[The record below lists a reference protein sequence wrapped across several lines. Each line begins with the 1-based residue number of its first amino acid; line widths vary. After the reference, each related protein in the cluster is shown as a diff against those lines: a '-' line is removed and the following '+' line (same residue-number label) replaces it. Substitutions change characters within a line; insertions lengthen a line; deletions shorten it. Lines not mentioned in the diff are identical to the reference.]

1 MAALV
6 MLVLLVCACSLFCE
20 LFQRRLE
27 EVVPLAA
34 CAIVLMMYAFALA
47 GLLRAG
53 ALAALGLWLL
63 SSPASVI
70 VLIQFSFA
78 AVLLFHGVID
88 LQGAVSLMREGWPR
102 WWIDLALAALA
113 LSCRGRVK
121 A

>member
-53 ALAALGLWLL
+53 ALAALGLCAACLPGRAGPGGEKTR
-63 SSPASVI
+63 PACASG
-70 VLIQFSFA
+70 A
-78 AVLLFHGVID
+78 A
-88 LQGAVSLMREGWPR
+88 AYPR
-102 WWIDLALAALA
+102 
-113 LSCRGRVK
+113 RR
-121 A
+121 

>member
-53 ALAALGLWLL
+53 ALAALGAVCRV
-63 SSPASVI
+63 PAGRAGPGGEKTRPACA
-70 VLIQFSFA
+70 FGA
-78 AVLLFHGVID
+78 AAYPGGADLRAFVPGVA
-88 LQGAVSLMREGWPR
+88 GSE
-102 WWIDLALAALA
+102 
-113 LSCRGRVK
+113 RGQAR
-121 A
+121 AYLG

>member
-53 ALAALGLWLL
+53 ALAALGLCAACL
-63 SSPASVI
+63 PAALV
-70 VLIQFSFA
+70 
-78 AVLLFHGVID
+78 
-88 LQGAVSLMREGWPR
+88 
-102 WWIDLALAALA
+102 LAAKRRGLCCA
-113 LSCRGRVK
+113 SGAAAYPGGADLRAFVPGVAGSERGQARAYLGRVHLLG
-121 A
+121 

>member
-34 CAIVLMMYAFALA
+34 CAIVLLIYAFALA

-53 ALAALGLWLL
+53 ALAALGTQDAKAECQQL
-63 SSPASVI
+63 A
-70 VLIQFSFA
+70 FA
-78 AVLLFHGVID
+78 ANRLLESARERERTAREHRRLLRTAGFALGAGAALLF
-88 LQGAVSLMREGWPR
+88 L
-102 WWIDLALAALA
+102 
-113 LSCRGRVK
+113 
-121 A
+121 

>member
-53 ALAALGLWLL
+53 ALAA
-63 SSPASVI
+63 
-70 VLIQFSFA
+70 
-78 AVLLFHGVID
+78 
-88 LQGAVSLMREGWPR
+88 
-102 WWIDLALAALA
+102 
-113 LSCRGRVK
+113 
-121 A
+121 

>member
-53 ALAALGLWLL
+53 ALAALGLC
-63 SSPASVI
+63 
-70 VLIQFSFA
+70 A
-78 AVLLFHGVID
+78 ACL
-88 LQGAVSLMREGWPR
+88 RPR
-102 WWIDLALAALA
+102 WSWRRKDAACVRFWGGCLP
-113 LSCRGRVK
+113 RRR
-121 A
+121 

>member
-53 ALAALGLWLL
+53 ALAALGLC
-63 SSPASVI
+63 
-70 VLIQFSFA
+70 A
-78 AVLLFHGVID
+78 ACLRRPQTHG
-88 LQGAVSLMREGWPR
+88 GKGRRAT
-102 WWIDLALAALA
+102 ALA
-113 LSCRGRVK
+113 LP
-121 A
+121 AL

>member
-53 ALAALGLWLL
+53 RWRRWGCVPRAC
-63 SSPASVI
+63 
-70 VLIQFSFA
+70 
-78 AVLLFHGVID
+78 
-88 LQGAVSLMREGWPR
+88 RPR
-102 WWIDLALAALA
+102 WSWRRKGAACVRFWGGCLP
-113 LSCRGRVK
+113 RRR
-121 A
+121 

>member
-53 ALAALGLWLL
+53 ALAALWTALPLL
-63 SSPASVI
+63 SA
-70 VLIQFSFA
+70 
-78 AVLLFHGVID
+78 LLDTIEGVT
-88 LQGAVSLMREGWPR
+88 G
-102 WWIDLALAALA
+102 
-113 LSCRGRVK
+113 
-121 A
+121 

>member
-53 ALAALGLWLL
+53 ALRRDARGALRWIESVHAPCPLRDVKPMTAADWY
-63 SSPASVI
+63 V
-70 VLIQFSFA
+70 
-78 AVLLFHGVID
+78 
-88 LQGAVSLMREGWPR
+88 
-102 WWIDLALAALA
+102 
-113 LSCRGRVK
+113 
-121 A
+121 